1 MAISASRTDKHP
13 SRRIRGIREL
23 IEVFEQSGDLVRVK
37 RPVDKDTELMSV
49 LKRVQTELKKVALFE
64 NVKGT
69 DFMFVGNLY
78 GGRDKLARIF
88 GTPEEGVVTE
98 WIRLLDAERKRPI
111 RVDSSPCQEVVY
123 EGNINVGEIL
133 PIPHQYRGDA
143 APFINSAIVVAK
155 DPKTKTTNASFN
167 RMQLRE
173 GNRLGIQLVINMD
186 LFFIHKEAEQR
197 GEPVEVAAVV
207 SPDPYFFLAAAT
219 RVPREVD
226 EIEHAG
232 ALAGYPLEVVK
243 CKTVDLE
250 VPASAEIVVEGRILP
265 NTTLDEGP
273 MGEVLQYY
281 GSTSPKPVFEV
292 SAITHR
298 KKPIMQTLLTGTI
311 EDHTLCGVPIEAE
324 MLLMLRKIAPCV
336 RNVSLLP
343 FFLIAVI
350 QVDEVQPTQ
359 RGIGKNI
366 AMAALSHPWI
376 KIAVV
381 VDKDVNIYDMED
393 VFWAIATRVDFD
405 HDILRIP
412 DTFGFPLDEMK
423 KTRDAP
429 ITRMGIDATVDPL
442 LKSRFERARPDGY
455 EQIRLKDYLEW
466 GR

>member
-1 MAISASRTDKHP
+1 MNEERGKNQER
-13 SRRIRGIREL
+13 RRIASIREL
-23 IEVFEQSGDLVRVK
+23 IDVFDRSGDLVRVK
-37 RPVDKDTELMSV
+37 KTVDKDAELMAV
-49 LKRVQTELKKVALFE
+49 LKRAQTELRKAVLFE
-64 NVKGT
+64 NVNDT
-69 DFMFVGNLY
+69 EFMFVGNLY

-88 GTPEEGVVTE
+88 GVGEDEVVRE
-98 WIRLLDAERKRPI
+98 WIRLFHAEKKKPAQ
-111 RVDSSPCQEVVY
+111 VDSSLCQEVVHK
-123 EGNINVGEIL
+123 GNINVREIL
-133 PIPHQYRGDA
+133 PVPHQYRGDA
-143 APFINSAIVVAK
+143 APFINSAVVVAR
-155 DPKTKTTNASFN
+155 DPKTKSCNASFN

-186 LFFIHKEAEQR
+186 LYFIQKEAEQR
-197 GEPVEVAAVV
+197 GEPVEIAAVI

-226 EIEHAG
+226 EIEYAG
-232 ALAGYPLEVVK
+232 ALAGYPIEMVK
-243 CKTVDLE
+243 CKSVDLE
-250 VPASAEIVVEGRILP
+250 VPASAEIVLEGIILP
-265 NTTLDEGP
+265 NTYVEEGP

-281 GSTSPKPVFEV
+281 GSSSPKPVFEV

-311 EDHTLCGVPIEAE
+311 EDHTLCGVPIEME
-324 MLLMLRKIAPCV
+324 LLPMLQKIAPCV

-350 QVDEVQPTQ
+350 QIDDIQPTQ

-376 KIAVV
+376 KMAIV

-405 HDILRIP
+405 RDVLKIA

-423 KTRDAP
+423 KSRDAP
-429 ITRMGIDATVDPL
+429 ITRVGIDATVDPL
-442 LKSRFERARPDGY
+442 IKSRFERARPNRY
-455 EQIRLKDYLEW
+455 EEIRLKDYL
-466 GR
+466 